1 MAAYR
6 IGHLYRFTSKWHWF
20 GHTAPEKCAKGD
32 VILILPRASGTPI
45 DQHTFLYKEKVYT
58 CTLPLQMEWIEVS
71 RDGKNE

>member
-6 IGHLYRFTSKWHWF
+6 IGHLYRFINNEFWF

-58 CTLPLQMEWIEVS
+58 CTLPLQMEWVEILK
-71 RDGKNE
+71 DGKDE